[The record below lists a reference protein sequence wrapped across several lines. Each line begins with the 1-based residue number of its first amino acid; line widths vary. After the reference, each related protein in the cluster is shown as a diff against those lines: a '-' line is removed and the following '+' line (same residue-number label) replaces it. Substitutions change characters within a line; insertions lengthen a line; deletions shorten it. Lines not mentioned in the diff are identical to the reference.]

1 MLSTSSYQ
9 LNASLVFCFG
19 PDVSFNAETKA
30 SVQPVLFFSSFSVI
44 HAADFSEVESDFHAK
59 VPAVFC
65 RDVSR

>member
-1 MLSTSSYQ
+1 MQ
-9 LNASLVFCFG
+9 RCFG
-19 PDVSFNAETKA
+19 PEAPFSADTEALLGVSC
-30 SVQPVLFFSSFSVI
+30 FSVI